1 MPVTLPGDLGWLVTS
16 EKWCGVSQLSDEN
29 LENNEPGPP
38 MDALGGVAA
47 AGVRL
52 IVWCKSCW
60 HQVEP
65 DPCGAGPAIWCPDG
79 QRELIPELKT
89 ISSG

>member
-16 EKWCGVSQLSDEN
+16 EKWSGVSQLSDEN

-38 MDALGGVAA
+38 MDARRRRRGRCAA
-47 AGVRL
+47 DRVVQEL
-52 IVWCKSCW
+52 L